1 MNTAILWL
9 TNMSKNIC
17 SWLTGDELAMSL
29 FEHWVK
35 SAVWF
40 CHTKTGWVVSS
51 SLPSKTKLH
60 NKENM
65 FFFFPFCHFLFVL
78 PMTFLLVCCS
88 VTPCLNPPPHPTPP
102 TLSLPVWFHAAK
114 KGADSRRVSPSGYW
128 PSHMTEQM
136 LSSNRGPRQQLG
148 FVMRRREGGS
158 FVQPSEWA
166 ASVTNHFSTHKSTRS
181 ISLRVADCKS
191 GKVSPMVLASRV
203 PNWFSH
209 APEKG
214 FKSDATPAKKD

>member
-1 MNTAILWL
+1 
-9 TNMSKNIC
+9 
-17 SWLTGDELAMSL
+17 MSL
-29 FEHWVK
+29 FEHWMK

-51 SLPSKTKLH
+51 SLPSKTKLLLQ
-60 NKENM
+60 KT
-65 FFFFPFCHFLFVL
+65 FFLFCHFLFVL

-88 VTPCLNPPPHPTPP
+88 ATPCLNPPPHPTDP
-102 TLSLPVWFHAAK
+102 LSLPVWFHAAK
-114 KGADSRRVSPSGYW
+114 KGADSRRVSPSGDW

-166 ASVTNHFSTHKSTRS
+166 ASVTNHFSTHKALAASRCP
-181 ISLRVADCKS
+181 LQNVKVAKWA
-191 GKVSPMVLASRV
+191 PWFLASRV

-214 FKSDATPAKKD
+214 CKSDATPAKKD